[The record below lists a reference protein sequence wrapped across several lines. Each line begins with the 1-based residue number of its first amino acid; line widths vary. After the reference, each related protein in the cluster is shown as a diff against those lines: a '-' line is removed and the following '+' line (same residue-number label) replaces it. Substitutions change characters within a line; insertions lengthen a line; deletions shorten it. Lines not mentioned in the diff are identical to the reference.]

1 MVGYRIYGLRKY
13 KTKVK
18 VVKNLLKSYKTEI
31 NPTSEQRQIIHR
43 TMGVCRFVYNF
54 YLSYNKEIYNGTG
67 NFVTG
72 YDFSKWLNN
81 NFIPNNPDYQWIKE
95 VSSKSVKQS
104 ILNAERAFKN
114 FFKGKSRFPKF
125 KKKGKSDVKMF
136 FVKTDAKAVIH
147 CERHRIKIPT
157 LGWVKL
163 KEKGYIPTNPNTHI
177 IKNGS
182 VSMKAGRYYVS
193 VLVEEPETEKPVL
206 NDFGIGIDLGIKD
219 FAVCSD
225 GKIFININK
234 SVRVRKLEKSL
245 KRQQRKLSRKYESL
259 KKSTNNLK
267 GVAIRQ
273 NIQKQ
278 KLKVQ
283 KLHHRLDCIR
293 TDYINKIISELVKI
307 KPEWITLEDLNVKG
321 MMKNRHLSK
330 AIAQQK
336 FYEFRTKITAKCKKY
351 GIGLRFADRFYP
363 SSKTCHHC
371 GCIKSGLKLSDRIY
385 TCSEC
390 GYTADRD
397 FNASLNL
404 RDCLTYQVA

>member
-1 MVGYRIYGLRKY
+1 M
-13 KTKVK
+13 
-18 VVKNLLKSYKTEI
+18 LKSYKTEI
-31 NPTSEQRQIIHR
+31 FPTSEQKQIIHR
-43 TMGVCRFVYNF
+43 TIGVCRYVYNF
-54 YLSYNKEIYNGTG
+54 YLAHNKEIYEKEEK
-67 NFVTG
+67 FVSG

-81 NFIPNNPDYQWIKE
+81 EYLPKNPEFSWIRE

-104 ILNAERAFKN
+104 IMNAQRAFKN
-114 FFKGKSRFPKF
+114 FFSHKSGFPNW
-125 KKKGKSDVKMF
+125 KKKSNSDVKMY
-136 FVKTDAKAVIH
+136 FVRTNAKTIIA

-157 LGWVKL
+157 LNWVRL
-163 KEKGYIPTNPNTHI
+163 KEKGYIPTNSETYI
-177 IKNGS
+177 IKSGT

-206 NDFGIGIDLGIKD
+206 NDFGIGIDLGIKE

-225 GKIFININK
+225 GKIYKNINK
-234 SVRVRKLEKSL
+234 TVRIRKLEKSL

-259 KKSTNNLK
+259 NKLPNNLK
-267 GVAIRQ
+267 GEATRQ
-273 NIQKQ
+273 NIRKQ

-283 KLHHRLDCIR
+283 RLHHRLDCIR
-293 TDYINKIISELVKI
+293 TNYLNQVISELVKT
-307 KPEWITLEDLNVKG
+307 KPEWITLENLNISG

-336 FYEFRTKITAKCKKY
+336 FFEFRTKITAKCKEY
-351 GIGLRFADRFYP
+351 GIELRFVDRFYP

-371 GCIKSGLKLSDRIY
+371 GCIKSDLKLSDRIY

-397 FNASLNL
+397 FNVSLNL
-404 RDCLTYQVA
+404 RDCLTYQTA

>member
-1 MVGYRIYGLRKY
+1 M
-13 KTKVK
+13 
-18 VVKNLLKSYKTEI
+18 LKSYKTEI
-31 NPTSEQRQIIHR
+31 LPTPEQKQIIHR
-43 TMGVCRFVYNF
+43 TIGVCRFVYNF
-54 YLSYNKEIYNGTG
+54 YLAHNKEIYEKEER
-67 NFVTG
+67 FVSG
-72 YDFSKWLNN
+72 YEFSVWLNN
-81 NFIPNNPDYQWIKE
+81 EYLPQNPEFSWIRE

-104 ILNAERAFKN
+104 IMNAQRAFKN
-114 FFKGKSRFPKF
+114 FFSHKSGFPNW
-125 KKKGKSDVKMF
+125 KKKSNSDVKMY
-136 FVKTDAKAVIH
+136 FVKNGIKQIIS

-157 LGWVKL
+157 LDWVRL
-163 KEKGYIPTNPNTHI
+163 KEKGYIPTDSNTYI
-177 IKNGS
+177 IKSGS
-182 VSMKAGRYYVS
+182 VSMKAGKYYVS

-206 NDFGIGIDLGIKD
+206 HDFGIGIDLGIKE

-225 GKIFININK
+225 GRFFANINK
-234 SVRVRKLEKSL
+234 SVCVRKLEKSL

-267 GVAIRQ
+267 GEATRQ

-283 KLHHRLDCIR
+283 RLHHRLDCIR
-293 TDYINKIISELVKI
+293 TDYINKIISKLVKT
-307 KPEWITLEDLNVKG
+307 KPAWITLENLNISG

-336 FYEFRTKITAKCKKY
+336 FFEFRTKITAKCREY
-351 GIGLRFADRFYP
+351 GIELRFVDRFYP
-363 SSKTCHHC
+363 SSKTCHNC
-371 GCIKSGLKLSDRIY
+371 GCIKSDLKLSDRIY

-404 RDCLTYQVA
+404 RDCLTYQIA